1 MRFSNRGRFLPLFQA
16 RGARFLP
23 KGFHRGSPAPPT
35 QGRMGRRTA
44 VRPGPLFYCLLAS
57 SLLFRR
63 RPFSALF
70 CSPRPSL
77 LYGPRLPLVCG
88 RYGTVPVTPL
98 STASLPPSHWS
109 RPPVAAAWRPL
120 RCAVSSGDFCSP
132 SRRRSGHGAGTPSP
146 ARTPSA
152 LSPPTVCPG
161 APTRFRWGS
170 GLGSTVGAC
179 CMGPPL
185 AGTPPSA
192 LRRAAL
198 FRRRERHKG
207 THPPKCYNTGERA
220 PRATHH

>member
-1 MRFSNRGRFLPLFQA
+1 
-16 RGARFLP
+16 
-23 KGFHRGSPAPPT
+23 
-35 QGRMGRRTA
+35 MGRRTA
-44 VRPGPLFYCLLAS
+44 VHPGPLFYCLLAS

-185 AGTPPSA
+185 AGTPPSIPCH
-192 LRRAAL
+192 RRAREGGVMRFSNRGRFLPRRAL
-198 FRRRERHKG
+198 PSQRLASWEPRTAHA
-207 THPPKCYNTGERA
+207 RA
-220 PRATHH
+220 DGAQNGGASNSPAQK